1 MKNVITACVSAAM
14 LVSSTTFAFS
24 AQDEKAMSD
33 ARDRQICEKYGK
45 DNNKTLS
52 VLVSAEYKIHN
63 GVNTLYVQC
72 SDDDAALLPG
82 LGGTGAAVA
91 ASAGVLLLAA
101 VLGDDDETVTTTTTT
116 TASGS

>member
-14 LVSSTTFAFS
+14 LVSSTTFAV
-24 AQDEKAMSD
+24 AQADSQAMKD

-45 DNNKTLS
+45 DNNKILS

-72 SDDDAALLPG
+72 SDDDVAALPG

-91 ASAGVLLLAA
+91 AGAGVLLLAA
-101 VLGDDDETVTTTTTT
+101 VLSDDDETVTTTTT
-116 TASGS
+116 SN